1 MVVVALK
8 IHAGRIPHIF
18 LISPFMR
25 KTIANLLH
33 DDKRGSHKGAQLVNY
48 SILGLI
54 ILSVVL
60 IVLEVDPKYEA
71 VKGFFY
77 AADVVIV
84 LLFTVEF
91 ALRVW
96 TIALIAPEYK
106 GFSGRV
112 KYLFSFYGFIDM
124 VALVSF
130 YAAFFF
136 SGPAASFLK
145 SLRVIRIIRLAQH
158 MKSFDF
164 IVRATRNKRFELMIS
179 MQLVLL
185 LTFILAVLLFHV
197 ENHAQPQKF
206 SSVWSSMLWAF
217 SKFIGDIGGYGD
229 FKPITPVGMVL
240 ATCVGILSVAIFAV
254 PAGIIASGF
263 VEEIESEKRNKEL
276 NERISLL
283 EASFSP
289 VKNATLGTMVPKRKR
304 TLPSLQARLNYT
316 DNEIFE
322 AVRSCNRL
330 RLKWE
335 KSDPSLKME
344 DMIVLEHFIPNT
356 MYGVKRLASESRI
369 FVINPIGK
377 GERSISH
384 FTNALSAYGKY
395 NFISNEVFSGG
406 EIIKDNKFRIDVNPK
421 YMEDTFEAPEGAQ
434 VFLEDVQHEIKPEDW
449 VFVFRSS
456 AGHRAIDVHTLFG
469 GKKGQHTIEEVEHP
483 TVNDPKELKKIV
495 DALREGTKALG
506 YTFGTHEEFGNTSG
520 NSLHQYIRKKT
531 GANVLTLFLS
541 IELISEADRIYYPF
555 LKELADRIAAVER
568 S

>member
-1 MVVVALK
+1 MK
-8 IHAGRIPHIF
+8 E
-18 LISPFMR
+18 
-25 KTIANLLH
+25 TIANLLN
-33 DDKRGSHKGAQLVNY
+33 DDNRGSHKGAKLFNY
-48 SILGLI
+48 IILGLI

-60 IVLEVDPKYEA
+60 IVLEVNPKYDK
-71 VKGFFY
+71 VKGVFY

-84 LLFTVEF
+84 MLFTVEF
-91 ALRVW
+91 ALRIW
-96 TIALIAPEYK
+96 TIDIIAPEYK
-106 GFSGRV
+106 GLSGRM
-112 KYLFSFYGFIDM
+112 KYIVSFYGFIDL

-136 SGPAASFLK
+136 GGAAASFLK
-145 SLRVIRIIRLAQH
+145 SLRVIRIMRLAKY

-217 SKFIGDIGGYGD
+217 AKFIGDIGGYGD

-263 VEEIESEKRNKEL
+263 VEEIESDKKNKEL

-289 VKNATLGTMVPKRKR
+289 VKNVTLGIMVPKRKR
-304 TLPSLQARLNYT
+304 TLPSLQARLTYT

-322 AVRSCNRL
+322 AVRGCNRL

-356 MYGVKRLASESRI
+356 KYGVKRLEPTSRI
-369 FVINPIGK
+369 FIVNPIGK

-384 FTNALSAYGKY
+384 FTNTLAAYGKY

-421 YMEDTFEAPEGAQ
+421 YLEDSFEAPEGALE
-434 VFLEDVQHEIKPEDW
+434 FLNDVQTEIKPSDW
-449 VFVFRSS
+449 VIVFRSS
-456 AGHRAIDVHTLFG
+456 AGHRAIDVHALFG
-469 GKKGQHTIEEVEHP
+469 GKKGNQTIEEVEHP
-483 TVNDPKELKKIV
+483 TVNDPTELEKIIG
-495 DALREGTKALG
+495 ALREGTTALG
-506 YTFGTHEEFGNTSG
+506 YTFGTHEEFGNTLG

-531 GANVLTLFLS
+531 GANVLTLFVS

-555 LKELADRIAAVER
+555 LKELSERIAVMEHC
-568 S
+568 